1 MKIDELYDC
10 DHVSSDSSLRRI
22 AILRKLRNPHVG
34 LSKREHFAE
43 NVFSRSSRGHGARA
57 HTNDMN
63 YHDSVL
69 GLIGHTPLI
78 KLNRLN
84 KALKPLILAK
94 MENLNPG
101 FSVKDRIGIS
111 MIDAAEREGK

>member
-10 DHVSSDSSLRRI
+10 DHVSSDSSLGRI
-22 AILRKLRNPHVG
+22 AIFKKTAQPACGFVKTRAFR
-34 LSKREHFAE
+34 RECLFSFE
-43 NVFSRSSRGHGARA
+43 SRSWRRA

-94 MENLNPG
+94 MENLNP
-101 FSVKDRIGIS
+101 
-111 MIDAAEREGK
+111 